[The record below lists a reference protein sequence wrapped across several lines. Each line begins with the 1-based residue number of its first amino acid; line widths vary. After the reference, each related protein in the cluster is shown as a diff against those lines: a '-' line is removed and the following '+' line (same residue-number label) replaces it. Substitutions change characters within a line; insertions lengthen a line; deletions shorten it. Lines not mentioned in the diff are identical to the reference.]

1 MPDKNSQ
8 NTHPVAPPVPGSIVN
23 NQSSIINTQS
33 PPTRY
38 FPRIRYP
45 RSSFRLLSSVFCLLP
60 IPPIFP
66 LVFLALIPCALPPF
80 VPSWL
85 RGYKSIMQNKPNFQ
99 NKKNAATSY
108 AAQIYTYIPLHSAPK
123 KQTQTNPIHHGQAP
137 GQAGFVASHPRAKP
151 DSSRRSS
158 RPNRNIPNLSRR
170 SPERSRI
177 PAPRRFTLHEIRHTT
192 SDIRHT
198 NIESPAH
205 LRLAI
210 TPQNRYLA
218 AT

>member
-1 MPDKNSQ
+1 MD
-8 NTHPVAPPVPGSIVN
+8 
-23 NQSSIINTQS
+23 NQSSISQIRRQLGGINLQILYSQS
-33 PPTRY
+33 SSQ
-38 FPRIRYP
+38 FVLIR
-45 RSSFRLLSSVFCLLP
+45 
-60 IPPIFP
+60 
-66 LVFLALIPCALPPF
+66 

-85 RGYKSIMQNKPNFQ
+85 ISSHRPEMPNLPILPSWPLVLLPLVHSALLPFVPLCLCGYKSIMQNKPNFQ

-205 LRLAI
+205 LTLAT
-210 TPQNRYLA
+210 TPRINYPA